1 MLHAHRLVLAGQ
13 WPREQSRGTITL
25 THDDRYRR
33 RLRLATDAGE
43 PLMLD
48 LPQARLL
55 AEGDGLAL
63 DEGGFVAVC
72 AAPEEL
78 VEITAA
84 TPELLARAAWH
95 IGNRHF
101 PAELRA
107 GSILIRDDHVMVD
120 MLRGLGVSVRHVRA
134 PFNPEGGA
142 YAGGGQGH
150 DHHSH
155 EHDHGHHHHH
165 DHDHDHDH

>member
-1 MLHAHRLVLAGQ
+1 MLHAHRLLLAGQ

-48 LPQARLL
+48 LPQATLL
-55 AEGDGLAL
+55 ADGDGLAL
-63 DEGGFVAVC
+63 DEGGFVTVC
-72 AAPEEL
+72 AAPEDL

-84 TPELLARAAWH
+84 TPDLLARAAWH

-120 MLRGLGVSVRHVRA
+120 MLRGLGASVRHVRA

-142 YAGGGQGH
+142 YAAEG
-150 DHHSH
+150 
-155 EHDHGHHHHH
+155 HGHHDHAHGHSHDDDHGH
-165 DHDHDHDH
+165 DHDH